1 MLPKLSFQLR
11 LPAVLTS
18 LARPPRSDAGW
29 IEQFDRI
36 DMTASTQTDKL
47 AAHGL
52 TLLPSEK
59 INAPGIAEAAVV
71 LEW

>member
-1 MLPKLSFQLR
+1 
-11 LPAVLTS
+11 
-18 LARPPRSDAGW
+18 
-29 IEQFDRI
+29 
-36 DMTASTQTDKL
+36 MTASTQTDKL